1 MDYLISELETTM
13 IRCLQKSVSTSM
25 GSVQLFLNDA
35 TDILTKHPESI
46 EDISIAKRKHDE
58 FLQRR
63 SEVRIVDLYVFYT
76 IYTYL
81 NKITTSQLYSKIY

>member
-1 MDYLISELETTM
+1 M

-63 SEVRIVDLYVFYT
+63 SEVRIVNLYVFLNT
-76 IYTYL
+76 IYASEPIL
-81 NKITTSQLYSKIY
+81 NKINRFAIT